1 MAVSV
6 ISFFQPGCMGC
17 MEQSPINREVAQE
30 LHVTIEEIDALK
42 NPQYVRQYSLK
53 VTPTTIL
60 MQDGA
65 LKERFEGVVHR
76 EQLEGAIKKYL

>member
-53 VTPTTIL
+53 VTPTIIL
-60 MQDGA
+60 VQDNA
-65 LKERFEGVVHR
+65 VKERFEGVVHR

>member
-17 MEQSPINREVAQE
+17 MEQAPINHEVARA
-30 LHVTIEEIDALK
+30 LHVTIDEIDALR
-42 NPQYVRQYSLK
+42 NPQDVRQYVLK

-60 MQDGA
+60 IQDGTV
-65 LKERFEGVVHR
+65 KERFEGVVHR

>member
-6 ISFFQPGCMGC
+6 MSFFQPGCMGC
-17 MEQSPINREVAQE
+17 MKQSPINREVAQE

-53 VTPTTIL
+53 VTPTIIL
-60 MQDGA
+60 VQDNA
-65 LKERFEGVVHR
+65 VKERFEGVVHR

>member
-30 LHVTIEEIDALK
+30 FHVTIEEIDALK

-53 VTPTTIL
+53 VTPTIIL
-60 MQDGA
+60 VQDNA
-65 LKERFEGVVHR
+65 VKERFEGVVHR

>member
-6 ISFFQPGCMGC
+6 FSFFQPGCMGC

-42 NPQYVRQYSLK
+42 NPQYIRQYSLK
-53 VTPTTIL
+53 VTPTIIL
-60 MQDGA
+60 ILDNA
-65 LKERFEGVVHR
+65 VKERFEGVVHR

>member
-17 MEQSPINREVAQE
+17 MEQGPINREVAQE

-53 VTPTTIL
+53 VTPTIIL
-60 MQDGA
+60 VQDNA
-65 LKERFEGVVHR
+65 VKERFEGVVHR

>member
-42 NPQYVRQYSLK
+42 NPQYVRQYSLN
-53 VTPTTIL
+53 VTPTIIL
-60 MQDGA
+60 VQDNA
-65 LKERFEGVVHR
+65 VKERFEGVVHR

>member
-53 VTPTTIL
+53 VTPTIIL
-60 MQDGA
+60 IQDNA
-65 LKERFEGVVHR
+65 VKERFEGVVHR

>member
-30 LHVTIEEIDALK
+30 LHVTIEAIDALK

-53 VTPTTIL
+53 VTPTIIL
-60 MQDGA
+60 VQDNA
-65 LKERFEGVVHR
+65 VKERFEGVVHR

>member
-17 MEQSPINREVAQE
+17 MEQDPINREVAQE

-42 NPQYVRQYSLK
+42 NPQFVRQYSLK
-53 VTPTTIL
+53 VTPTIIL
-60 MQDGA
+60 VQDNA
-65 LKERFEGVVHR
+65 VKERFEGVVHR